1 MTPTIAASRHAGD
14 DFPALLCFDLDGCL
28 VQSDVAIRDGLDAAM
43 AVLDLP
49 PVSDEEARRC
59 IGPPLVSNVARLMAA
74 HDVDPTDAAGER
86 LLAAAVSAYR
96 TRYQSVG
103 FDLTAPIEGIV
114 AMLDEL
120 AAVLPVERLVIVTA
134 KPTEMSEA
142 LLIRLGL
149 RARFA
154 AVFGGPLGVAVEEK
168 PVTLARALVE
178 RGTAGGDAVMIGDRE
193 HDVLAG
199 VACGTATVGVLW
211 GAGHRDELE
220 RAGADRIIAAPSEL
234 PEVLRDV
241 SR

>member
-1 MTPTIAASRHAGD
+1 MSRPDGL
-14 DFPALLCFDLDGCL
+14 PALLCFDLDGCL

-43 AVLDLP
+43 AVLGLP
-49 PVSDEEARRC
+49 PVDDEEARRC
-59 IGPPLVSNVARLMAA
+59 IGPPLVANVARIMEANGLP
-74 HDVDPTDAAGER
+74 PTGTEGER
-86 LLAAAVSAYR
+86 RLAEAVDAYR

-103 FDLTAPIEGIV
+103 FDLTAPVDGIV

-120 AAVLPVERLVIVTA
+120 AATLVVERLVIVTA
-134 KPTEMSEA
+134 KPTEMSEV
-142 LLIRLGL
+142 LLTRLGL

-154 AVFGGPLGVAVEEK
+154 AVFGGPLGVVVEEK
-168 PVTLARALVE
+168 PVTLARALAA
-178 RGTAGGDAVMIGDRE
+178 RGIDGSDAVMIGDRE

-199 VACGTATVGVLW
+199 IACGTATVGVLW

-220 RAGADRIIAAPSEL
+220 RAGADRIVSAPHEL